1 VDALDAELGEV
12 VEMIAER
19 VLGHREMEGVTTD

>member
-12 VEMIAER
+12 LEMIAKRILRHECFDR
-19 VLGHREMEGVTTD
+19 VS